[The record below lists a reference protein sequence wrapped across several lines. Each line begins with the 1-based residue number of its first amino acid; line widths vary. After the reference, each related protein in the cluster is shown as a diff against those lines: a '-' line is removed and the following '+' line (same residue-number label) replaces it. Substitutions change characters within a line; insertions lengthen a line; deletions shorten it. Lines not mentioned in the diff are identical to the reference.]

1 MGDNLEDIEQAENRL
16 ANKIRK
22 EKIEI
27 AILEKDNQEK
37 QLRTLKFY
45 LYIQIAIIIAAL
57 LLMYKRYPEV
67 SAALTP
73 QRILRYGTYETDAKT
88 DECISNIWKLMGNKK
103 LKLHCPVSGKEYII
117 DGDEIYCPDASV
129 HGFKKIYSSKGQ
141 IPRVE

>member
-1 MGDNLEDIEQAENRL
+1 MGENLEDIEQAENRL
-16 ANKIRK
+16 VDKIRK

-27 AILEKDNQEK
+27 AIIEKDNQK
-37 QLRTLKFY
+37 KRLRVLKFY
-45 LYIQIAIIIAAL
+45 MYAQILIIIAAL
-57 LLMYKRYPEV
+57 LVIYKQYPNL
-67 SAALTP
+67 SASSTP

-117 DGDEIYCPDASV
+117 EGDEIRCPDASA